1 MPENLLETVA
11 SLTPEQQD
19 AVRRFIEYLRERPG
33 RGPGAFLEAA
43 EDFIAEHPELLRQLG
58 R

>member
-1 MPENLLETVA
+1 MPENLLEAVA
-11 SLTPEQQD
+11 SLTPEQQE
-19 AVRRFIEYLRERPG
+19 AVRRFVEYLRGRPE

-43 EDFIAEHPELLRQLG
+43 QDFIAEHPELLRQLA